1 MINFIRHDVNASS
14 DPKLVKVRMKLGYE
28 GQGLYWSIIEMMAQN
43 EGLLEAD
50 YNMLGYLLRTSAEV
64 IKKLI
69 CDFGLFAFTDNN
81 KSFFSVR
88 LNSELEEIN
97 DKSQK
102 AKEKA
107 EKRWSKAK
115 NETIEKQEK
124 SKGITTA
131 MLQHSNSNADNIRQ
145 DKIRQDKNNIP
156 PLPPKGESAE
166 KQSKNIFSVEDF
178 LPEQK
183 ESEPA
188 KRFVKPS
195 VSEIEDYAKS
205 YLKEKGYLV
214 SFNPESFFDFYES
227 KGWFVGKNKM
237 KDWKASVRNWINS
250 DNKQTSKPVVSTKT
264 VSLNENQVFKEF
276 LNGK

>member
-43 EGLLEAD
+43 EGQLEAD

-81 KSFFSVR
+81 KNFFSIW
-88 LNSELEEIN
+88 LNSELEDIN

-102 AKEKA
+102 AKDKA
-107 EKRWSKAK
+107 EKRWSRVK

-124 SKGITTA
+124 SNCNATA
-131 MLQHSNSNADNIRQ
+131 MPQHSNSNATVMLQHSNSNTDKIRQ
-145 DKIRQDKNNIP
+145 DKIRQDNNIP
-156 PLPPKGESAE
+156 PISPQGESV
-166 KQSKNIFSVEDF
+166 KK
-178 LPEQK
+178 
-183 ESEPA
+183 
-188 KRFVKPS
+188 FVKPS
-195 VSEIEDYAKS
+195 VEEIDVYAKQ
-205 YLKEKGYLV
+205 YIQDKGFLID
-214 SFNPESFFDFYES
+214 FNAESFFDFYES

-237 KDWKASVRNWINS
+237 KDWKAAVRNWINN
-250 DNKQTSKPVVSTKT
+250 DKPKNTFQINQFKQSTT
-264 VSLNENQVFKEF
+264 NENQVLKEF

>member
-43 EGLLEAD
+43 EGQLEAD

-81 KSFFSVR
+81 KNFFSIR
-88 LNSELEEIN
+88 LNSELEDIN

-107 EKRWSKAK
+107 EKRWSKVK
-115 NETIEKQEK
+115 NDTVEKQEK
-124 SKGITTA
+124 SKGNTTA
-131 MLQHSNSNADNIRQ
+131 MLQHCNSNADNIIQ
-145 DKIRQDKNNIP
+145 DKIRKDNNIIP
-156 PLPPKGESAE
+156 PLPPKGESVE
-166 KQSKNIFSVEDF
+166 NQPKNIFSIEAF
-178 LPEQK
+178 IPEEKSSK

-188 KRFVKPS
+188 KRFIKPS
-195 VSEIEDYAKS
+195 VSEIDDYAKT

-237 KDWKASVRNWINS
+237 KDWKAAVRNWINS
-250 DNKQTSKPVVSTKT
+250 DNKSSKSSKKADFSNYDLTK
-264 VSLNENQVFKEF
+264 NPFDF
-276 LNGK
+276 